1 MKSIMVLAAGLLA
14 SAGAAGI
21 VSAPSASADVGCA
34 PKFFCDAFQDQPR
47 TFVNNVA
54 TSTQSFT
61 QIVSGQIVR
70 DQVAEFGSNVV
81 NTPRAALTGLLSQPV
96 VALQNNPVNQ
106 LGTFAA
112 AINPVNQLNAA
123 VSSIKAQ
130 FGPDNGPTSNTVGD
144 EDP

>member
-1 MKSIMVLAAGLLA
+1 MKPIIVLAAGALGA
-14 SAGAAGI
+14 AGAACLFAA
-21 VSAPSASADVGCA
+21 APASADVGCA

-81 NTPRAALTGLLSQPV
+81 NTPGAALTGILSQP
-96 VALQNNPVNQ
+96 ALAIQNNPVNQ
-106 LGTFAA
+106 LGQFAA
-112 AINPVNQLNAA
+112 NINPLNQLNAA